1 MITTLT
7 RRARAAA
14 AGLAALTLLGA
25 AAPAAAEPALWTIR
39 DADSTIYIFGT
50 VHVLRPDT
58 KWRSPKI
65 EKALAESQE
74 LVVEVAGMDD
84 ATAAQPLMM
93 KYGMDP
99 SGSTLARLSEADRA
113 RLTAAA
119 QSAGLPVAAIDKMRP
134 WLAAL
139 TLTIAPVLKAGYD
152 PQSGVEMV
160 LTREAKAA
168 GRPISA
174 LETLEQ
180 QVRFF
185 ADMPPAVELAFL
197 RSTLDQVADGPARLD
212 RMVTAWAAGDQKTL
226 EAEFVTE
233 VKGQSPELYQTVVVA
248 RNRDWADQL
257 KKKLDGK
264 GVSFVAVGAGHLV
277 GPDSVQRELEKRG
290 VKVERR

>member
-1 MITTLT
+1 MLTTLV
-7 RRARAAA
+7 RRATGA
-14 AGLAALTLLGA
+14 LAALALLGA
-25 AAPAAAEPALWTIR
+25 AAPAAAEPGLWAIR

-50 VHVLRPDT
+50 VHVLKPDT
-58 KWRSPKI
+58 QWRSPKI
-65 EKALAESQE
+65 AKALAESQE
-74 LVVEVAGMDD
+74 LVIEVTGMDD
-84 ATAAQPLMM
+84 PAAAQPMLM

-99 SGSTLARLSEADRA
+99 AGSTLAKLSEADRA
-113 RLTAAA
+113 RMTAAA
-119 QSAGLPVAAIDKMRP
+119 QAAGLPIQAVDKMRP

-139 TLTIAPVLKAGYD
+139 TLTIAPVIKAGYD

-168 GRPISA
+168 GKPIGS
-174 LETLEQ
+174 LETMEQ

-185 ADMPPAVELAFL
+185 ADMKPETELALL

-212 RMVTAWAAGDQKTL
+212 KMVAAWAAGDETGL

-233 VKGQSPELYQTVVVA
+233 VRNQSPELYQTVVVG

-257 KKKLDGK
+257 KKRLDGK